1 MSSGKLACIMLIAF
15 IVFAII
21 VAIVALRLRIRDI
34 KPTEILGTIKV
45 VTDTSDGQTYIT
57 VELNSYADLEML
69 KRSKSATF
77 KVDSITV
84 D

>member
-1 MSSGKLACIMLIAF
+1 MSSGKLVCIILIAF
-15 IVFAII
+15 IIFAVI
-21 VAIVALRLRIRDI
+21 VTIAVLRMCIKNG
-34 KPTEILGTIKV
+34 KPTEIPGTIKV
-45 VTDTSDGQTYIT
+45 VTDASDGQTYIT